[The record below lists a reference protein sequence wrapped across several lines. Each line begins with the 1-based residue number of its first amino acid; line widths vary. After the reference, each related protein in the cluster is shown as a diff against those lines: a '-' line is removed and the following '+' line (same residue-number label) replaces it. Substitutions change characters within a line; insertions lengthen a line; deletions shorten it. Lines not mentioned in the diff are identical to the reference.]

1 MTGNPTTDG
10 GDGDRSAR
18 SRRFTYDRDDDQQ
31 PSHAVVR
38 AVAAITNR
46 SVLDLEPLHDAI
58 DPGHLNEVVGES
70 DGGAIGTELSFAFE
84 GFEVTVTD
92 EKIYVREMDDGN

>member
-1 MTGNPTTDG
+1 MTGDPITDG
-10 GDGDRSAR
+10 GDGDRPTQ
-18 SRRFTYDRDDDQQ
+18 SRQFAYDRDEDQL

-58 DPGHLNEVVGES
+58 DPNTLNEMFE
-70 DGGAIGTELSFAFE
+70 GATAGTGSPELSFGFE
-84 GFEVTVTD
+84 DFEVTVTD
-92 EKIYVREMDDGN
+92 EKIHVREMGDGD